1 MFIFL
6 YMMRS
11 KLSVTT
17 IAILLLLPVIFY
29 GRLHFLRP
37 PHTDRSQSLF
47 PGIEYR
53 REASW
58 QPRPVMMHIVAI
70 DLQTPGLKLLVTPK
84 TSNNSR
90 TTSAFSKEFKM
101 KLAIN
106 ASYFAPFHEH
116 TPWDYYPRTGDP
128 SAPIGEAISNGDRY
142 GAPLKEWP
150 VFCILPG
157 NIAEIIDSGTCPKN
171 TINGVAGRELLVSNG
186 RPIASK
192 LLADD
197 DKPYPRVAVGIDR
210 NGKKLW
216 LIIIDGKQPLYSEGV
231 TKVELSQIFA
241 KLGVDKALNLDGGGS
256 TTLVVDTG
264 NGATVLNAPIHAKLP
279 MNERPVANQI
289 GFYLP

>member
-1 MFIFL
+1 MFF

-11 KLSVTT
+11 KLSVAIVT
-17 IAILLLLPVIFY
+17 ILLTIPLLFY

-37 PHTDRSQSLF
+37 SHTDLSRSLF

-53 REASW
+53 REASC
-58 QPRPVMMHIVAI
+58 QPRPVMMHIVTI
-70 DLQTPGLKLLVTPK
+70 DLQTAGLKLLVTPK
-84 TSNNSR
+84 TPNNSQ
-90 TTSAFSKEFKM
+90 TTSAFVRKFKM

-106 ASYFAPFHEH
+106 ASYFVPFHEH

-142 GAPLKEWP
+142 ASPLKEWP
-150 VFCILPG
+150 VLCILPG
-157 NIAEIIDSGTCPKN
+157 NIAKIIDSGTCPQG

-186 RPIASK
+186 KPTDRK
-192 LLADD
+192 LLAHE
-197 DKPYPRVAVGIDR
+197 DKPYPRAAVGIDR
-210 NGKKLW
+210 AGEKLW

-231 TKVELSQIFA
+231 TKVELSQIFV
-241 KLGVDKALNLDGGGS
+241 KLGVDKAINLDGGGS

-289 GFYLP
+289 GFYVP

>member
-1 MFIFL
+1 
-6 YMMRS
+6 MMQR
-11 KLSVTT
+11 KILAAT
-17 IAILLLLPVIFY
+17 ITILLLIPFIAY

-37 PHTDRSQSLF
+37 PHTDRSQLLF
-47 PGIEYR
+47 AGIDYR

-58 QPRPVMMHIVAI
+58 QPRPIMMHVVTI
-70 DLQTPGLKLLVTPK
+70 DLQTAGLKLLVTPK
-84 TSNNSR
+84 TPHNSR
-90 TTSAFSKEFKM
+90 TTSAFLKEFKM

-106 ASYFAPFHEH
+106 ASYFAPFHEN

-142 GAPLKEWP
+142 GVPLKEWP
-150 VFCILPG
+150 ALCILSG
-157 NIAEIIDSGTCPKN
+157 NIAKIIDNGTCPKN

-186 RPIASK
+186 KPTDAK
-192 LLADD
+192 LLAQD

-210 NGKKLW
+210 NGTKLW

-231 TKVELSQIFA
+231 TKVELSQLFA
-241 KLGVDKALNLDGGGS
+241 KLGVDKAINLDGGGS

-279 MNERPVANQI
+279 TNERPVANHI
-289 GFYLP
+289 GFYVP